1 MKIGFIGLGNVGG
14 KLAGSL
20 LRNNF
25 DLTVRDLD
33 ENLTNSLK
41 DLGAK
46 VAKSPKE
53 LAEQSDLII
62 TSLPSPEVSAE
73 VMESEDG
80 ILNGLSEKKIWLEM
94 STTDENEVKRL
105 GKKVIEKKAIPLDG
119 PVSGGCHRAAT
130 GNIAIFVGGERK
142 AFEKIL
148 PALTVMG
155 RKILHTGELGTASV
169 LKVITN
175 YLASAHL
182 VALGEAWTVAKKSNL
197 DLAKTYK
204 GIAISSG
211 NSFVHETES
220 QVILNGSYN
229 INFTMDLVLKDTSL
243 FDNLAK
249 KLNAPLEISPQI
261 VEIFKDGQKKYGSR
275 AWSSMIVKRME
286 DLNNINFPSDIKKL
300 NDEELKVLSEEVRS
314 EMIDAVSKTGGH
326 LGAGLGV
333 VELTVAIHATFDTPH
348 DRLIWDVG
356 HQAYPHKIL
365 TGRKNKIHTIRQ
377 KEGLAPF
384 PAISESEF
392 DAFGVGHSS
401 TSISAALGMTIGS
414 NDKAL
419 AVIGDGALTAGM
431 AVDANVLIFERI
443 REEIK
448 LNKGPARA
456 IELGYEKALSA
467 IIDANITTFIT
478 AVILFAIGSGPVRGF
493 SVTLGLGI
501 ITSVF
506 TAIFVTRLLIV
517 IWFERRRPRKV
528 EV

>member
-25 DLTVRDLD
+25 DLTVRDID
-33 ENLTNSLK
+33 ENLTNPLK

-53 LAEQSDLII
+53 LAEKTDLII

-73 VMESEDG
+73 VMEADDG
-80 ILNGLSEKKIWLEM
+80 IINGLSENKIWLEM
-94 STTDENEVKRL
+94 STTDENEVKRI
-105 GKKVIEKKAIPLDG
+105 GKKVIEKKAIPMDG

-148 PALTVMG
+148 PVLTVMG
-155 RKILHTGELGTASV
+155 RKILHTGGLGTASV

-175 YLASAHL
+175 YLASVHL

-286 DLNNINFPSDIKKL
+286 VLNNINFRANSFP
-300 NDEELKVLSEEVRS
+300 EELIDSE
-314 EMIDAVSKTGGH
+314 
-326 LGAGLGV
+326 
-333 VELTVAIHATFDTPH
+333 P
-348 DRLIWDVG
+348 
-356 HQAYPHKIL
+356 
-365 TGRKNKIHTIRQ
+365 
-377 KEGLAPF
+377 
-384 PAISESEF
+384 
-392 DAFGVGHSS
+392 
-401 TSISAALGMTIGS
+401 
-414 NDKAL
+414 
-419 AVIGDGALTAGM
+419 
-431 AVDANVLIFERI
+431 
-443 REEIK
+443 EEK
-448 LNKGPARA
+448 
-456 IELGYEKALSA
+456 GYE
-467 IIDANITTFIT
+467 I
-478 AVILFAIGSGPVRGF
+478 
-493 SVTLGLGI
+493 
-501 ITSVF
+501 
-506 TAIFVTRLLIV
+506 
-517 IWFERRRPRKV
+517 
-528 EV
+528 

>member
-33 ENLTNSLK
+33 ESLTNSLK

-53 LAEQSDLII
+53 LAEQTDLII

-73 VMESEDG
+73 VMEADDG
-80 ILNGLSEKKIWLEM
+80 ILNGLSENKIWLEM
-94 STTDENEVKRL
+94 STTDKNEVKRL
-105 GKKVIEKKAIPLDG
+105 GEKVIAKKAIPMDG

-148 PALTVMG
+148 PVLTVMG

-175 YLASAHL
+175 YLASVHL

-229 INFTMDLVLKDTSL
+229 INFTMDLVLKDTGL

-286 DLNNINFPSDIKKL
+286 DLNNINFRANGFP
-300 NDEELKVLSEEVRS
+300 DELVDNEPEE
-314 EMIDAVSKTGGH
+314 K
-326 LGAGLGV
+326 
-333 VELTVAIHATFDTPH
+333 
-348 DRLIWDVG
+348 
-356 HQAYPHKIL
+356 
-365 TGRKNKIHTIRQ
+365 
-377 KEGLAPF
+377 
-384 PAISESEF
+384 
-392 DAFGVGHSS
+392 
-401 TSISAALGMTIGS
+401 
-414 NDKAL
+414 
-419 AVIGDGALTAGM
+419 
-431 AVDANVLIFERI
+431 
-443 REEIK
+443 
-448 LNKGPARA
+448 
-456 IELGYEKALSA
+456 GYE
-467 IIDANITTFIT
+467 I
-478 AVILFAIGSGPVRGF
+478 
-493 SVTLGLGI
+493 
-501 ITSVF
+501 
-506 TAIFVTRLLIV
+506 
-517 IWFERRRPRKV
+517 
-528 EV
+528 

>member
-33 ENLTNSLK
+33 ESLTNSLK

-73 VMESEDG
+73 VMEADDG
-80 ILNGLSEKKIWLEM
+80 IINGLSENKIWLEM
-94 STTDENEVKRL
+94 STTDKNEVKRL
-105 GKKVIEKKAIPLDG
+105 GEKVIAKKAIPMDG

-155 RKILHTGELGTASV
+155 RKVLHTGDLGTASV

-175 YLASAHL
+175 YLASVHL

-261 VEIFKDGQKKYGSR
+261 VEIFKNGQKKYGSR

-286 DLNNINFPSDIKKL
+286 DLNNINFRA
-300 NDEELKVLSEEVRS
+300 NDFPDELVDNEPEE
-314 EMIDAVSKTGGH
+314 
-326 LGAGLGV
+326 
-333 VELTVAIHATFDTPH
+333 
-348 DRLIWDVG
+348 
-356 HQAYPHKIL
+356 
-365 TGRKNKIHTIRQ
+365 N
-377 KEGLAPF
+377 
-384 PAISESEF
+384 
-392 DAFGVGHSS
+392 
-401 TSISAALGMTIGS
+401 
-414 NDKAL
+414 
-419 AVIGDGALTAGM
+419 
-431 AVDANVLIFERI
+431 
-443 REEIK
+443 
-448 LNKGPARA
+448 
-456 IELGYEKALSA
+456 GYE
-467 IIDANITTFIT
+467 I
-478 AVILFAIGSGPVRGF
+478 
-493 SVTLGLGI
+493 
-501 ITSVF
+501 
-506 TAIFVTRLLIV
+506 
-517 IWFERRRPRKV
+517 
-528 EV
+528 